1 MENQDNK
8 ETKKQISGILQF
20 LMWFIIIWEGIK
32 WFHKKFGITGDI
44 VLIGL
49 LAYLIY
55 STPSFGFVKP
65 HQFPQNTDKPMW
77 KK

>member
-1 MENQDNK
+1 MENK
-8 ETKKQISGILQF
+8 EKKSTFDKIGDVVSVLVIFVML
-20 LMWFIIIWEGIK
+20 WEGIK